1 MAEAAVR
8 CLRDGRLDG
17 EHAPALAVASNIQ
30 CGPLAAGAM
39 LHLAAAVASN
49 AAAGKAQARYY
60 CWASSMVCC
69 FSSGWYGR

>member
-1 MAEAAVR
+1 MADAVVR

-17 EHAPALAVASNIQ
+17 EHAPALSVQGSLQ
-30 CGPLAAGAM
+30 CCPLAARAM

-60 CWASSMVCC
+60 RVLCGMPAFSLASS
-69 FSSGWYGR
+69 G